1 MTERKPSIVVKLAV
15 LLLAYLISLGFVY
28 VNSRPR
34 RYVLELGQVSLV
46 DIAAQKELPDV
57 TATEQR
63 ARLAA
68 ARTARVL
75 NRSGEISE
83 AALERLS
90 SFFDI
95 AAEIRQDLVDETRQI
110 IDQVP
115 RATTAETTLPSTE
128 AETEPSVTRPGTA
141 GGGISAQEAAGT
153 VEIREPATPNADDTA
168 LFFSQTQLN
177 RAAER
182 LQDDSRHRL
191 NALIERDDAAI
202 LVGLNGSIFASIR
215 HQTEDIA
222 KQIMDEGHDTT
233 SLASAIAT
241 RGSELVQSVEFYRS
255 EFSLVGRLLT
265 LFLEPNLV
273 YDAAASEAAR
283 EAEYNRALES
293 PVMIPQGTR
302 IVSVGE
308 TITPEIMERLEY
320 LDLIESNETDW
331 RHLLAITTLLLFV
344 MVLTIF
350 YINYARTPERKL
362 SGGDELAILITMM
375 LTILLSSWTARFSV
389 LAVPISYVAIILGVY
404 FGLRI
409 SVGLSILT
417 MLAIL
422 PLCYQDPSALF
433 VHTAS
438 TIVMALLASSY
449 HKKDS
454 QARLIVAAALSGA
467 GAAALYGMLQKHG
480 IFTVGQNALYS
491 GLTGGLAA
499 VAAVGSMPIFES
511 FLSQVSPMRLI
522 QLAQPGQ
529 PLLRR
534 LFLEAPGSNQHS
546 MMVANLGEAAADAIG
561 ADSLL
566 VRVGA
571 YYHDIGKLEHPEMF
585 TENQT
590 DYNPHDRLLP
600 EESVRFI
607 IGHVENGLRIAK
619 RYRLPQPIQAIITE
633 HHGNQLQV
641 SFYHQAKKMAEE
653 RGEEPPEIRHFRY
666 PWHGPRTR
674 ESAIVSICDALEA
687 AVRSTRTNT
696 VQGVEELARRIV
708 KHKIEQDQMTAS
720 GLSFADVEAII
731 RACMQVY
738 QGQFHERVRYPD
750 EADDH
755 EPPAEDSGR
764 QTEGR
769 ESGGRG
775 RFGRGVGARG
785 RGRAAS
791 GTGGA

>member
-1 MTERKPSIVVKLAV
+1 MTVRNPSIVVKLAV
-15 LLLAYLISLGFVY
+15 LLLVYLIVLGFVY

-34 RYVLELGQVSLV
+34 RYVLEIGQVSLV

-68 ARTARVL
+68 ARTPRVL
-75 NRSGEISE
+75 NRSSEISE
-83 AALERLS
+83 EALLRLS

-95 AAEIRQDLVDETRQI
+95 AAGIRQDLVDETRQI

-115 RATTAETTLPSTE
+115 RATTAETTVPT
-128 AETEPSVTRPGTA
+128 AADEPKSSRTSPRTA
-141 GGGISAQEAAGT
+141 GGGINVRDDAGTDGTREAAG
-153 VEIREPATPNADDTA
+153 PNADDTV
-168 LFFSQTQLN
+168 LFFSQTQLS

-182 LQDDSRHRL
+182 LQDDCRHRL
-191 NALIERDDAAI
+191 NALIAREDASI
-202 LVGLNGSIFASIR
+202 LVGLNASIFASIR

-222 KQIMDEGHDTT
+222 KQIMDEGQDTT
-233 SLASAIAT
+233 SLASAIAM

-255 EFSLVGRLLT
+255 EFALVGRLLT

-283 EAEYNRALES
+283 EAEYNRALEN

-320 LDLIESNETDW
+320 LDLIESDETDW
-331 RHLLAITTLLLFV
+331 RHLLAIATLLLFV
-344 MVLTIF
+344 FILAIL
-350 YINYARTPERKL
+350 YINYARQPERKL
-362 SGGDELAILITMM
+362 SGGDELAILITMAV
-375 LTILLSSWTARFSV
+375 TILISSWTVRFSV

-417 MLAIL
+417 MLAVL
-422 PLCYQDPSALF
+422 PLCYQDPAALF
-433 VHTAS
+433 VLTTS
-438 TIVMALLASSY
+438 IIVMALLASSY

-454 QARLIVAAALSGA
+454 QARLIVAAAMSGA
-467 GAAALYGMLQKHG
+467 AAAALYGMLQKHG
-480 IFTVGQNALYS
+480 IFTIGQNALYS
-491 GLTGGLAA
+491 GLASGLAA
-499 VAAVGSMPIFES
+499 VAAVGSMPIFET

-522 QLAQPGQ
+522 QLAQPSQ

-546 MMVANLGEAAADAIG
+546 MMVANLAEAAADAIG

-619 RYRLPQPIQAIITE
+619 RYHLPQPIQAIITE

-641 SFYHQAKKMAEE
+641 SFYHQARKMAEE
-653 RGEEPPEIRHFRY
+653 RGEEPPESRRFRY

-696 VQGVEELARRIV
+696 VEGVEDLARKIV
-708 KHKIEQDQMTAS
+708 KHKIEQDQLTAS
-720 GLSFADVEAII
+720 GLSFADVESII

-755 EPPAEDSGR
+755 EPSAGDSER
-764 QTEGR
+764 QTDDR
-769 ESGGRG
+769 QSGGRA
-775 RFGRGVGARG
+775 RLGRGMGTRG
-785 RGRAAS
+785 RSRSAS
-791 GTGGA
+791 GAGGT